1 MTKTN
6 EYESLLAAAERA
18 LNKGWYVFATP
29 YKSKIPYAGT
39 KGSSDAVNDDR
50 ALARWKNGTPANP
63 CIRLDKSDLVVLDI
77 DYGLTSLEHAEAWAA
92 ANNIPE
98 TYIVSTGR
106 DGGGFHFY
114 FKGRRSLPDCVRNPR
129 AGRVGFELNGVCGD
143 IKHHDWISEARWSS
157 YSVNGTIRP
166 MKALVINRWKS
177 G

>member
-1 MTKTN
+1 
-6 EYESLLAAAERA
+6 
-18 LNKGWYVFATP
+18 
-29 YKSKIPYAGT
+29 
-39 KGSSDAVNDDR
+39 
-50 ALARWKNGTPANP
+50 
-63 CIRLDKSDLVVLDI
+63 LDKSDLVVLDI